1 MILNQSLIDSTIR
14 NQVYL
19 ERLKAEQVGRFT
31 KFLRQI
37 DKDLRER
44 LTREDLTA
52 YSQARLERLLGSVN
66 KNLDEVFK
74 RFQGSLENDLVEIA
88 EYESEFESKA
98 LTNAIDQDGF
108 ESVIPSPSQVKS
120 AIFTQPLSVRGADG
134 GKLLQPFIADW
145 SQKDRARVI
154 GAIRQGFFEGQ
165 TNFQIIQNLRGTK
178 ARNYQDGVLGVVGRN
193 AEAIVRTSVQHVASV
208 ARFETW
214 EQNKSV
220 VTGYEWVSSL
230 DSKTTQICAGL
241 DGQKFKLGNGPKPPA
256 HIRCRSTTVAT
267 LDPKYDY
274 LDEGATRSSRGPGGK
289 SVATA
294 DEDYFE
300 WLKKQPAEFQ
310 DDALGPI
317 KGKLFRDG
325 GLTPERFR
333 QLQLNK
339 KFQPLTL
346 DEMRRKEPNAFKKA
360 FGSATKTPKKLD
372 KPTVKEVKTGVGY
385 ENTLT
390 GQWHTQAFK
399 GSRKAVTDV
408 AQKIQDFSVVNEKG
422 GAWARADKVINM
434 SSLNMNT
441 KPAQN
446 TWRHEFGH
454 IVDAR
459 RSGPIW
465 GYASSRDVYLEA
477 LKTDAEDLKVV
488 RGVGRR
494 KKDIEAIKKT
504 KRDSIKRIE
513 DNLGFDSTTR
523 LSPAD
528 RIEFNKTLA
537 READLDYD
545 KLTQMLV
552 QTTGDADFQSIG
564 GAYRLAN
571 IIESV
576 RLRDAEKFFDFA
588 SLAYLKDYTIYRKAR
603 DLDGWLSSFSD
614 LVGAATRNKVLNHHN
629 GYPGHTNKYY
639 GYGPSFA
646 PTETFANL
654 TATFG
659 HENKYIWEIVKR
671 FTPNLANIYLEIWNE
686 N

>member
-1 MILNQSLIDSTIR
+1 MNQSLIDSTIR

-52 YSQARLERLLGSVN
+52 YSRTRFERLLGSVN
-66 KNLDEVFK
+66 KNLSEVFK
-74 RFQGSLENDLVEIA
+74 RFQDSLENDLVEIA

-98 LTNAIDQDGF
+98 LVNAIDQDGF
-108 ESVIPSPSQVKS
+108 ESVIPSPTQVKS
-120 AIFTQPLSVRGADG
+120 AIFAQPLSVRGADG

-154 GAIRQGFFEGQ
+154 GVIRQGFFEGQ

-220 VTGYEWVSSL
+220 VKGYEWVSTL

-267 LDPKYDY
+267 LDAKYDY
-274 LDEGATRSSRGPGGK
+274 LDEGATRSSRGPDGK

-325 GLTPERFR
+325 GLSPERFR

-372 KPTVKEVKTGVGY
+372 KPAPKEVKAGAEY

-408 AQKIQDFSVVNEKG
+408 AKKIQNLDVVNEGG
-422 GAWARADKVINM
+422 GAWARQDKVINM
-434 SSLNMNT
+434 SSLKLT
-441 KPAQN
+441 ERKAQN

-454 IVDAR
+454 IVDYR
-459 RSGPIW
+459 RGGSRW
-465 GYASSRDVYLEA
+465 GYASSREEYVQVM
-477 LKTDAEDLKVV
+477 KSDAENLKAVH
-488 RGVGRR
+488 GVGKR
-494 KKDIEAIKKT
+494 KKVIEQVRKNKL
-504 KRDSIKRIE
+504 DSKNRIE
-513 DNLGFDSTTR
+513 STLAFDANPR
-523 LSPAD
+523 LSPAE
-528 RIEFNKTLA
+528 RVEFNKVLA
-537 READLDYD
+537 KEADLDYD
-545 KLTQMLV
+545 KLTNMLV

-571 IIESV
+571 IIEAV
-576 RLRDAEKFFDFA
+576 RLGDAQTFMDFA
-588 SLAYLKDYTIYRKAR
+588 SFRHLGDPVIYRKTLL
-603 DLDGWLSSFSD
+603 LDGWLNSFSD
-614 LVGAATRNKVLNHHN
+614 LVGAATRNRVLGFQN
-629 GYPGHTNKYY
+629 GYPGHSNGYY
-639 GYGPSFA
+639 AQAPLFG

-654 TATFG
+654 TATYG
-659 HENKYIWEIVKR
+659 HENKYVWEIVKR

-686 N
+686 S